1 MSEVG
6 VAGVSIKTRVSQT
19 FILILSCSVPCL
31 QENQS
36 CTSLKRFCNRSGSGS
51 RGGDSPHET
60 GTELPLAAV
69 STSLTP
75 VSLSP
80 VMQLAQANCNGK
92 FILESVFITTSTSKG
107 SNTTVKGGKGRR
119 SRSGKAGMGRHGL
132 INGPGRCQ
140 KARKRGAAGKLC
152 GRLQPT

>member
-6 VAGVSIKTRVSQT
+6 IAGVSIKTRVSQT
-19 FILILSCSVPCL
+19 FILILSCFVPCL

-36 CTSLKRFCNRSGSGS
+36 CTSLKRFCNRSGSSS
-51 RGGDSPHET
+51 RGGSPHET

-80 VMQLAQANCNGK
+80 AMQPAQANCNGK
-92 FILESVFITTSTSKG
+92 FILESVFNTTSTSKD

-119 SRSGKAGMGRHGL
+119 SRSGDAGMGRHGL

-140 KARKRGAAGKLC
+140 KARNRGAKGKLC
-152 GRLQPT
+152 GWLQPT